1 MNPDVLWKLA
11 VLGST
16 VGAAWLL
23 TYAVHSTVLIGTV
36 WAADKARLFSSLRA
50 RDLAWRTAL
59 AGGLITA
66 TLQLAAGFTPWG
78 GFAELRVPSLP
89 AVSEALP
96 PAVAAGDAEPVQA
109 TATASTRAT
118 APARA
123 EASAPSIAA
132 VTRHHSSKRGAVV
145 SVRRPVPATPAPA
158 AAAPAALNAPRLELA
173 SLLFMGW
180 VAVASALLL
189 RLAIVRARVLTA
201 LGERTPVVDPMLRA
215 RLEGL
220 CLDVG
225 HPRPVSLTTATGLRS
240 PVALGWSEIC
250 LPAQALL
257 ELDAAQQR
265 SVLAHELAHLR
276 RLDPVWL
283 VLGSVLEQLFFF
295 QPLNRLARARVQ
307 EVAEYLCDDWAAA
320 RDGSG
325 LAVARGLAT
334 VAGWLDGRDAGIPLA
349 GMAEHPS
356 QLLTRVQRLLQR
368 GTAEV
373 ERLRAWHLLV
383 AVTLLLVVILAA
395 PGVRAAPER
404 LALGARKPSPQPFS
418 ADAGALARSR
428 TSVAAQ
434 VPDATLL
441 DGSPP
446 LSPEPASGP
455 DDPSCDG
462 APGPKEDPSSEPLN
476 RPESTKRLPKRVPET
491 RSPRKTLAPPTSSGV
506 ERVAA
511 PAPRDS
517 SPAAAFSSPAFSSAA
532 GAFSS
537 PAFSNAAGAFSSPA
551 VAFSSP
557 AASGVVV
564 TATAPVA
571 LVPPAPPKPPAA
583 PDPPSPPFGPSS
595 ADQARIIRD
604 AERTARDAERRARDA
619 VRRAQAR
626 MHGHGHH
633 RKERAPTDP
642 KTVDAL
648 IAAAKDGDPGVRTAA
663 AESLGRIGD
672 PRAVEPLGALLSDQN
687 VEVRRA
693 AVEALG
699 ELEDPKAIPALTRA
713 AKDANPA
720 VRREAAE
727 ALLSLDEAAATEPL
741 LGLLSDSDPK
751 VRVMALEGLSRRGD
765 RRALG
770 PLSKMVKDPNVEVRA
785 RAVRALARFHDPSAQ
800 EALITALKD
809 ANPEVR
815 AAAAE
820 ALGEL
825 ELKSAP
831 QGLIDAARDANP
843 EVRQTVAHALGQI
856 RDGKAV
862 APLRALLDDPNPD
875 VREAAVEALSEIR
888 DASALQALIAAMQS
902 KDVTVRRAAAQALGQ
917 RD

>member
-23 TYAVHSTVLIGTV
+23 TYAVHSTVLIGIV
-36 WAADKARLFSSLRA
+36 WAADKARLFRSLRA

-78 GFAELRVPSLP
+78 GSAELRVPSLP
-89 AVSEALP
+89 AVSEAFR

-132 VTRHHSSKRGAVV
+132 VTRHRSSKRGAVEEIQLPKVV

-158 AAAPAALNAPRLELA
+158 AAAPAALNAPRLEPA

-428 TSVAAQ
+428 TSVAVQ
-434 VPDATLL
+434 VPDTTLL

-446 LSPEPASGP
+446 LSPEPASAP

-462 APGPKEDPSSEPLN
+462 APGPKEDPSPEPVN
-476 RPESTKRLPKRVPET
+476 SPESTKRLPKRVPET

-517 SPAAAFSSPAFSSAA
+517 SPAAAFSSPT
-532 GAFSS
+532 
-537 PAFSNAAGAFSSPA
+537 
-551 VAFSSP
+551 VAFSPP

-633 RKERAPTDP
+633 RKERAPADP

-727 ALLSLDEAAATEPL
+727 ALLSLDEAAAIEPL

-809 ANPEVR
+809 GNPEVR

-831 QGLIDAARDANP
+831 QGLIDAARDGNP
-843 EVRQTVAHALGQI
+843 EVRQTVAQALGQI

-888 DASALQALIAAMQS
+888 DASALRALIAAMQS